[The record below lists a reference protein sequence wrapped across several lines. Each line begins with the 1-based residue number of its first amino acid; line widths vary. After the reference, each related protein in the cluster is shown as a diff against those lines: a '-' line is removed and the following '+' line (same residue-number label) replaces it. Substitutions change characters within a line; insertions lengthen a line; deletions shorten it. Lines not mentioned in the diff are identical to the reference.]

1 MALGWGCCG
10 CRNAPCWSGSG
21 LGCFVEMAL
30 CGLVAIQGGGGGRD
44 YWLGYGVGRLGAEW
58 VDGVLG
64 AA

>member
-1 MALGWGCCG
+1 ML
-10 CRNAPCWSGSG
+10 SGSG

-30 CGLVAIQGGGGGRD
+30 CGLVAIQGRGGRD